1 MISENKINTM
11 NEVEFSRRLEN
22 MILTLMKD
30 KDKVSIDDDYVICD
44 NGRKVKVRLSLE
56 EA

>member
-1 MISENKINTM
+1 M
-11 NEVEFSRRLEN
+11 NEVEFCRRLEN
-22 MILTLMKD
+22 MILTLMKE

>member
-1 MISENKINTM
+1 M

-22 MILTLMKD
+22 IILTLMKD
-30 KDKVSIDDDYVICD
+30 NDKVSIDDDYVVYD
-44 NGRKVKVRLSLE
+44 NGRKVKVKLSLE